1 MYNRAALSPE
11 EPRWQGPQSRVAQV
25 EEKLKEHDSI
35 ILELRASAA
44 EFKEFRGEIRESF
57 RDVRTDMR
65 DLRSEMRETREQVDR
80 RFERMDQK
88 IDRHFM
94 WTVALMATTLVAI
107 VGSYY
112 R

>member
-1 MYNRAALSPE
+1 MAT
-11 EPRWQGPQSRVAQV
+11 PQSRVARV
-25 EEKLKEHDSI
+25 EQKLQEHDAVI
-35 ILELRASAA
+35 VELRAGVMK
-44 EFKEFRGEIRESF
+44 FKEFRSEVRESF
-57 RDVRTDMR
+57 REVHESFREVRADA
-65 DLRSEMRETREQVDR
+65 RELREQMDR

-94 WTVALMATTLVAI
+94 WTVALLASMLVAI

>member
-1 MYNRAALSPE
+1 MPSPH
-11 EPRWQGPQSRVAQV
+11 SRVAQV
-25 EEKLKEHDSI
+25 EEKLKEHDAI
-35 ILELRASAA
+35 ITELRAGAA
-44 EFKEFRGEIRESF
+44 EFKEFRSEVRESF
-57 RDVRTDMR
+57 RDVRAEMR
-65 DLRSEMRETREQVDR
+65 DFRSEMRDTREQIDR

-107 VGSYY
+107 VGSFY

>member
-1 MYNRAALSPE
+1 MPS
-11 EPRWQGPQSRVAQV
+11 PQSRVAQV
-25 EEKLKEHDSI
+25 EATLKEHDSI
-35 ILELRASAA
+35 ITELRASAA
-44 EFKEFRGEIRESF
+44 DFKEFRSEVRESF
-57 RDVRTDMR
+57 RDVRAEVR
-65 DLRSEMRETREQVDR
+65 DTRDQMDR